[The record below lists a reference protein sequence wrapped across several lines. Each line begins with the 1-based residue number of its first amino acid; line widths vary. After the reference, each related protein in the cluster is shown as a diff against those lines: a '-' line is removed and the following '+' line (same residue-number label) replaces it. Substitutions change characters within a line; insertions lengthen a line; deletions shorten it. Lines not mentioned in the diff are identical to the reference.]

1 MAVLEDTQL
10 LVLLVPF
17 VCLLVLVLF
26 SLWVSAGRRNRRL
39 TQDVEAMRR
48 ELSMIQAGNI
58 GLGKKLLA
66 VARQSH
72 HVQQQ
77 FKTLKDAQATDA
89 AGSKVASGS
98 PVRQPERKAERKKIN
113 VASLNAEEDDANEED
128 TLVQFDTAQSMLRS
142 GAQIDQVIRSTGLTR
157 SEAELILLLNQPSM
171 NARQS

>member
-1 MAVLEDTQL
+1 MTVLDDAQL
-10 LVLLVPF
+10 LALLVPF
-17 VCLLVLVLF
+17 VVLLVLVLF

-39 TQDVEAMRR
+39 THEVEAMRR

-77 FKTLKDAQATDA
+77 FKAIKDTQ
-89 AGSKVASGS
+89 SQPASS
-98 PVRQPERKAERKKIN
+98 PVGNASPKSSTPQLVPKEEAKKAKVDVV
-113 VASLNAEEDDANEED
+113 VADDDSEED
-128 TLVQFDTAQSMLRS
+128 TLVQFDTAQTMLRS

-171 NARQS
+171 NARQ